1 VPSTVLTGAQRRP
14 RSGPV
19 DVLTSDLAV
28 YILGMLDDEVLV
40 QCMGVCRKWQK
51 LGEAPEIW
59 SRRSERCKDGVNWH
73 TFQRLGVLRQKAH
86 SMVVQCRSRKS
97 GKYLVV
103 KRISTRINPST
114 GEAQDIVQDQGFPV
128 RYLREVSLLK
138 ASAHQNV
145 MRLHFVCHQEGSL
158 DIFSEFVGQNLE
170 DYIAGLPNQSFVYGT
185 DDHTWAMSNCKS
197 FLKQILGA
205 VCYCHSRGILMRDIK
220 PRNVMLDNTGS
231 GTVKLTGFAL
241 GRFASLPTEPLTRE
255 VVTLSYRPPEILLG
269 GQNPAYSSPVDMWSV
284 GCTLAEI
291 ASGMTLFEG
300 ESEIG
305 LLFCIFRSM
314 NFPATHLALV
324 QVFLRFSTV
333 CAQVV
338 CACTYIFALAFIS
351 PSADVSFPSRSA
363 LAPPQAPGHPQRD
376 HMARCRPLARLS
388 AAAAPVE
395 AKRPVGGCPAGRH
408 GTRPARLHA
417 PLRSRAAHLGKAG
430 SVPPIHHGCF
440 HIPVVGKCERG
451 SGFRREGSRRWRSEG
466 LLCGGGTQS
475 RDGAG

>member
-1 VPSTVLTGAQRRP
+1 MRMMRSRFPGTRLPHSIRKDLTLAHDDAEQTTSDCPWTHRRKLQTPGSPSDGAVGTLSFPSKDGQLFAEVPSNVPTWAHRRP
-14 RSGPV
+14 RNGPV

-40 QCMGVCRKWQK
+40 QCIGVCKKWQK

-59 SRRSERCKDGVNWH
+59 SRRSERCIDGVNWH
-73 TFQRLGVLRQKAH
+73 TFKRLGVLRQKAH
-86 SMVVQCRSRKS
+86 SRVVQCRSRKS
-97 GKYLVV
+97 GKYLVA
-103 KRISTRINPST
+103 KRISTRTNPST

-138 ASAHQNV
+138 ASAHPNV

-170 DYIAGLPNQSFVYGT
+170 DYIAGLPNQSFVFGT
-185 DDHTWAMSNCKS
+185 DDHAWAMSNCKS
-197 FLKQILGA
+197 FMKQILEA
-205 VCYCHSRGILMRDIK
+205 VFYCHSRGILMRDIK

-305 LLFCIFRSM
+305 LLFCIFRSRISPPLPSL
-314 NFPATHLALV
+314 NL
-324 QVFLRFSTV
+324 VFLRFT
-333 CAQVV
+333 
-338 CACTYIFALAFIS
+338 ILN
-351 PSADVSFPSRSA
+351 PKP
-363 LAPPQAPGHPQRD
+363 
-376 HMARCRPLARLS
+376 
-388 AAAAPVE
+388 
-395 AKRPVGGCPAGRH
+395 
-408 GTRPARLHA
+408 
-417 PLRSRAAHLGKAG
+417 
-430 SVPPIHHGCF
+430 
-440 HIPVVGKCERG
+440 
-451 SGFRREGSRRWRSEG
+451 
-466 LLCGGGTQS
+466 
-475 RDGAG
+475 